1 MNEIS
6 LKDLKREYTGKCTI
20 IPCVDLPKYERD
32 SFDDTRN
39 DIIEA
44 CWEKR
49 IICNWKFKEDAFKE
63 YEDIEDEDIKD
74 EFWEDVVCNC
84 LKEGFLIIYTH
95 PVPINITKK
104 DDRIVSWEDNGFG
117 YTQTRYVHLEDISQ
131 LNMVLYN
138 IDKEA
143 LEEAWREEQE
153 KK

>member
-1 MNEIS
+1 MKEIS
-6 LKDLKREYTGKCTI
+6 LKDLKQEYTGKCNI
-20 IPCVDLPKYERD
+20 IPCADLPKYERD
-32 SFDDTRN
+32 AFDDTRN

-63 YEDIEDEDIKD
+63 YNDIDDEDIKD
-74 EFWEDVVCNC
+74 EFWEDIVCRC
-84 LKEGFLIIYTH
+84 LREGFLIIYTH
-95 PVPINITKK
+95 PVPRNVKKK
-104 DDRIVSWEDNGFG
+104 DGRIVSWEDNGFG
-117 YTQTRYVHLEDISQ
+117 YTQTRYIHLEDISQ

-143 LEEAWREEQE
+143 LEEAWREEQQ